1 MSVSSA
7 DRATVDD
14 WDGHPADEPTPE
26 VTGTAAAPLVLLE
39 VVHPAIVL
47 TFPAGVICHKLLN
60 PAIIT
65 FPFASTAGREPYVGY
80 HQS

>member
-26 VTGTAAAPLVLLE
+26 VTAGTVAAPLVLK

-47 TFPAGVICHKLLN
+47 TFPAAVICHKLLN

-65 FPFASTAGREPYVGY
+65 FPFASTAGRVLGY